1 MQLWPPGWV
10 GERVSNAMQ
19 CNAAAVSE
27 NVLKILLRI
36 PVQTVA
42 QTPFNTQSHIKE
54 TTIPH
59 QTFLSALLLDL
70 SKTAKNSNN
79 EKFLNKTF
87 CVEGPQTRYTAYLQD
102 SKAKVKNRKF
112 WSRTC
117 IILCEQNSI
126 MLVSVG
132 WNLEELAAHNSFE
145 QQPDQIVWTEWRLNW
160 KSTILS
166 LI

>member
-1 MQLWPPGWV
+1 
-10 GERVSNAMQ
+10 MQ
-19 CNAAAVSE
+19 CNTAAVSE

-79 EKFLNKTF
+79 EKFLDKTF
-87 CVEGPQTRYTAYLQD
+87 CVEGPQTRYTAYLQG
-102 SKAKVKNRKF
+102 SKAKVENRKF
-112 WSRTC
+112 RS
-117 IILCEQNSI
+117 IILCEPNS
-126 MLVSVG
+126 MMPVSVR
-132 WNLEELAAHNSFE
+132 WNLQKRAPLQLFRQTCSSQYKH
-145 QQPDQIVWTEWRLNW
+145 
-160 KSTILS
+160 
-166 LI
+166 